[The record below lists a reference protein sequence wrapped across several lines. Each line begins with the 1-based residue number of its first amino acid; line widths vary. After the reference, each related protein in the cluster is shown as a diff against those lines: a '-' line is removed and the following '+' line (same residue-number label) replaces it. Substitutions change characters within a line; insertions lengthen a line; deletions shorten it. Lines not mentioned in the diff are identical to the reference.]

1 MTILVD
7 RAVVEARTGT
17 LDRLAAAKAAAGH
30 RVSVCI
36 PARDEAATVAGVV
49 APVAGLLH
57 GPHRL
62 VDEVVVADDGSSDG
76 TGDIAA
82 ALGARVLR
90 CSGPHGKGAAMAQA
104 ARATDGDIVV
114 FLDADVS
121 NFGADFVTGLL
132 GPLLLDVGV
141 VLVKGDYRRA
151 LGGLD
156 GEGGRVTE
164 LLARPLLE
172 RLFPHLAFVR
182 QPLAGEVA
190 VRRHVLDDLVLE
202 PGYGVEVG
210 MLIDVA
216 HQYGAATIAQ
226 VELGERVHR
235 NRPLAALSA
244 QAREVLAAV
253 ADRAA
258 SF

>member
-1 MTILVD
+1 MTV
-7 RAVVEARTGT
+7 
-17 LDRLAAAKAAAGH
+17 LDATSTDDALAAAKAAAGL

-49 APVAGLLH
+49 APAAALLL
-57 GPHRL
+57 GPHPL
-62 VDEVVVADDGSSDG
+62 VDEVVLVDDGSLDG

-90 CSGPHGKGAAMAQA
+90 RSGPQGKGAAMADA
-104 ARATDGDIVV
+104 AGATDADIVV
-114 FLDADVS
+114 FLDADVT
-121 NFGADFVTGLL
+121 NFGADFVSGLL
-132 GPLLLDVGV
+132 GPLLLDDGV
-141 VLVKGDYRRA
+141 VLVKGDYRRP
-151 LGGLD
+151 LD
-156 GEGGRVTE
+156 GVGGEGGRVTE

-172 RLFPHLAFVR
+172 RLFPDLGFVR

-190 VRRHVLDDLVLE
+190 IRRSALDGLVLE

-216 HQYGAATIAQ
+216 RRYGASAVAQ
-226 VELGERVHR
+226 VDLGERVHR
-235 NRPLAALSA
+235 NRPLAELAG

-253 ADRAA
+253 MDRAERVRRA
-258 SF
+258 A